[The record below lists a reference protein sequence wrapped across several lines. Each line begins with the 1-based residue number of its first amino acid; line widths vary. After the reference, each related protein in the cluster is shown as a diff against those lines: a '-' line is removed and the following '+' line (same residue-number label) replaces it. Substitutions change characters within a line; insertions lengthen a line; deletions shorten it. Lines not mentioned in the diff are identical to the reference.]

1 MLRKAMFLKA
11 VLILGMLIAAGMSI
25 SSLMTGCATTTG
37 GSASSTAVDEAAVAA
52 KAKEDSL
59 AAEKYKREFLI
70 ALSTGNEHHKNKN
83 YVDAIKPL
91 KKAAEMDTAHQYPS
105 TYTKL
110 ADSYLKLDKP
120 DSALLVYEEAL
131 KIYPDNA
138 FFYRSAG
145 YYLAALQRTPE
156 AIDAYMNA
164 IKYDGETISDYKNVG
179 PLLMSENRL
188 EEALKVYQ
196 TLAELD
202 PNDAQTQEIIASLLT
217 QLGYDVDDIIEQK
230 KKALEANPGDTT
242 LMFEIGE
249 MLFKEQY
256 YQESVVY
263 FDKLLAVTPD
273 DASALE
279 YKGSALQ
286 NDDKYADAIKS
297 YEKVLKLQSDNV
309 KVICEM
315 ATCYLELDNLQ
326 KAMSVAQQAINTNSS
341 FGLGYI
347 VKGDVYAKTA
357 DECINKRDKRIVNFD
372 DKLVYEKAYNFYQ
385 LGASK
390 DIQYADLGRRKMTY
404 VKPDT
409 PTTED
414 RFMHPNQSKPG
425 LDCYTWLPW

>member
-11 VLILGMLIAAGMSI
+11 VLILGMLIVAGMSI

-230 KKALEANPGDTT
+230 KKALDTN
-242 LMFEIGE
+242 
-249 MLFKEQY
+249 Y
-256 YQESVVY
+256 
-263 FDKLLAVTPD
+263 
-273 DASALE
+273 
-279 YKGSALQ
+279 
-286 NDDKYADAIKS
+286 
-297 YEKVLKLQSDNV
+297 
-309 KVICEM
+309 
-315 ATCYLELDNLQ
+315 
-326 KAMSVAQQAINTNSS
+326 
-341 FGLGYI
+341 
-347 VKGDVYAKTA
+347 
-357 DECINKRDKRIVNFD
+357 
-372 DKLVYEKAYNFYQ
+372 
-385 LGASK
+385 
-390 DIQYADLGRRKMTY
+390 
-404 VKPDT
+404 
-409 PTTED
+409 
-414 RFMHPNQSKPG
+414 
-425 LDCYTWLPW
+425 